1 MSRSADIEVSSL
13 SAIEHILQH
22 RPERIRTLK
31 IPHKGDG
38 RVAGIEEMAKEAG
51 IKIDYSISKT
61 KGEAATAVLHP
72 FEYMDLAGLL
82 EHVSEKPKVFLL
94 ALDHLQDPQNLGAIC
109 RSAEGLGL
117 DGVLLP
123 KDRSVGVSAGAYHAS
138 VGAVET
144 LPMVSVGNLGEALRK
159 LKKEGFW
166 IVGSTL
172 SPEAREPESVPNFE
186 KMVLVLG
193 AELEGMAPALEKVCD
208 WHVKIPLTG
217 QVQSLN
223 VSAAGAI
230 LMYELLRRQ
239 HSA

>member
-1 MSRSADIEVSSL
+1 MSHKADIEISSL
-13 SAIEHILQH
+13 SAIEHITRH
-22 RPERIRTLK
+22 RPRRIRTLK

-38 RVAGIEEMAKEAG
+38 RIAELELLAKEVG
-51 IKIDYSISKT
+51 VPLDYSISKG
-61 KGEAATAVLHP
+61 KGDSAIAILHP
-72 FEYMDLAGLL
+72 FEYVELPAFL
-82 EHVSEKPKVFLL
+82 EQVADQAKVFVL

-123 KDRSVGVSAGAYHAS
+123 KDRSVGVSTGAYHAS

-144 LPMVSVGNLGEALRK
+144 LPIVSVGNLGEALRK

-172 SPEAREPESVPNFE
+172 SPESKEPETVPNFE

-208 WHVKIPLTG
+208 WQVKIPLTG

-230 LMYELLRRQ
+230 LMYALLRRQ
-239 HSA
+239 HAP

>member
-1 MSRSADIEVSSL
+1 MSNRTDIEVSSL
-13 SAIEHILQH
+13 SAIEHIIEH
-22 RPERIRTLK
+22 RPERVRTLR

-38 RVAGIEEMAKEAG
+38 RVAELEARAKEAG
-51 IKIDYSISKT
+51 IKLEYSLSKG
-61 KGEAATAVLHP
+61 KSDSAIAVLPP
-72 FEYMDLAGLL
+72 FEYVELPAFL
-82 EHVSEKPKVFLL
+82 EEVAEKRKAFVL

-123 KDRSVGVSAGAYHAS
+123 KDRSVGVSAGAYNAS

-144 LPMVSVGNLGEALRK
+144 LPIISVGNLGEALRK
-159 LKKEGFW
+159 LKKAGFW

-172 SPEAREPESVPNFE
+172 SPESKEPETVPDFD

-193 AELEGMAPALEKVCD
+193 SELEGMAPTLEKVCD
-208 WHVKIPLTG
+208 WQVKIPLTG
-217 QVQSLN
+217 QIQSLN

-230 LMYELLRRQ
+230 LMYALLRRQ
-239 HSA
+239 RAT

>member
-1 MSRSADIEVSSL
+1 MSRNSDIEISSL
-13 SAIEHILQH
+13 SAIEHILEH
-22 RPERIRTLK
+22 RPERIRTLR

-38 RVAGIEEMAKEAG
+38 RVAEIEARAKEVG
-51 IKIDYSISKT
+51 IKLDYSVSKG
-61 KGEAATAVLHP
+61 KGDSAIAVLHP
-72 FEYMDLAGLL
+72 FEYVELPEFL
-82 EHVSEKPKVFLL
+82 EAVADRKQVFVL

-117 DGVLLP
+117 AGVLLP
-123 KDRSVGVSAGAYHAS
+123 KDRSVGVSAGAYNAS

-144 LPMVSVGNLGEALRK
+144 LPIVSVGNLGEALRK

-172 SPEAREPESVPNFE
+172 SPESKEPETVPNFE

-230 LMYELLRRQ
+230 LMYALLQRQ
-239 HSA
+239 RSA